1 MEHYYTAYAKSVNN
15 TLYFFVKKYI
25 RYNEIKNA
33 TDILESY
40 GMHTDF
46 DKACTIAGIED
57 FELKQQLFKEA
68 LPGKSFLQPAINQ
81 VAPLLSKNFR
91 VEHINN
97 RTALVSKL
105 SVIKKMITSKMP
117 QWLLVSHS

>member
-1 MEHYYTAYAKSVNN
+1 MEHYYTAYTKSVNN

-57 FELKQQLFKEA
+57 LEA
-68 LPGKSFLQPAINQ
+68 LPGKSYLQPAINQ

>member
-1 MEHYYTAYAKSVNN
+1 MEHYYTAYTRYVNN

-33 TDILESY
+33 SDILESY

-46 DKACTIAGIED
+46 DKACSIAGIE
-57 FELKQQLFKEA
+57 ELGLRQQLFKEA
-68 LPGKSFLQPAINQ
+68 LPGKLYRQPAIAP
-81 VAPLLSKNFR
+81 VVPLLSKNFR
-91 VEHINN
+91 VEHMNN

-105 SVIKKMITSKMP
+105 SGIKKMITSKMP